1 MKKVIIEGQ
10 VCIGPNFSKGEMAY
24 VKNKLKELN
33 GLETLS
39 NLLEVSGN
47 IQRLKIIYILHT
59 FNEMCVCDIAEVL
72 ELSDSAVSQHIR
84 KMKDSNILKSR
95 RSGQTIF
102 YSLQDN
108 MFINKLGEILNMKEI
123 KEKYAFI

>member
-10 VCIGPNFSKGEMAY
+10 VCVGPNYSKGEIAY
-24 VKNKLKELN
+24 IKKNLNEIKGLK
-33 GLETLS
+33 TLS
-39 NLLEVSGN
+39 NLFEVSGN
-47 IQRLKIIYILHT
+47 IQRLKILYILNV
-59 FNEMCVCDIAEVL
+59 FDEMCVCDIAEVL
-72 ELSDSAVSQHIR
+72 EISDSAVSQHIR

-95 RSGQTIF
+95 RSAQTIF

-108 MFINKLGEILNMKEI
+108 TFIKKLSAILDSKEI